1 MILKENIGSSSMIE
15 GIKARKPILIAG
27 VVILTI
33 SLCFI
38 FPFEYNRTNYITDL
52 KLTFLSLAIAM
63 FTLMFGLMGKHFYK
77 GLLFLIC
84 STLFSFIAWFFLY
97 PVGWLSAIVAIW
109 GGIPSG
115 VIAGLLFMLFNFQFI
130 KDENRY
136 ILFFKR
142 LISYLVILG
151 IVSILFDKGGDWIF
165 DISEYFKSSKMIDSH
180 RR

>member
-1 MILKENIGSSSMIE
+1 MNE

-33 SLCFI
+33 CLCFI

-52 KLTFLSLAIAM
+52 KFTFLSLAVAM

-84 STLFSFIAWFFLY
+84 SALFSFIVWFFLY
-97 PVGWLSAIVAIW
+97 PAGWLSPVVAVW

-115 VIAGLLFMLFNFQFI
+115 VIAGLLFLLLNFEFI

-136 ILFFKR
+136 RLFFKR

-151 IVSILFDKGGDWIF
+151 IVSFLFDKGGDWIF
-165 DISEYFKSSKMIDSH
+165 DISEYLKSRK
-180 RR
+180 

>member
-1 MILKENIGSSSMIE
+1 MNE
-15 GIKARKPILIAG
+15 GIKAKKPVLIAG

-38 FPFEYNRTNYITDL
+38 FPYEYNRTNYITDL
-52 KLTFLSLAIAM
+52 KFTFLSLAVAM
-63 FTLMFGLMGKHFYK
+63 FTLMFGLMGKHFFK

-84 STLFSFIAWFFLY
+84 SALFSFIAWFFLY
-97 PVGWLSAIVAIW
+97 PSGWFSTIVAVW
-109 GGIPSG
+109 AGIPSG

-142 LISYLVILG
+142 LISYMVILG
-151 IVSILFDKGGDWIF
+151 IVSILFHNGGDWIF
-165 DISEYFKSSKMIDSH
+165 DISEYLKSRK
-180 RR
+180 